1 MLTVQYFARFREEL
15 GTSQEQLPMEGF
27 ERVECVLKHLSQR
40 GENWEKILGDRNQ
53 VQIAVNHDMARRHTP
68 IKAGDEV
75 AFFPPVTGG

>member
-15 GTSQEQLPMEGF
+15 GTSREQLPMEGF
-27 ERVECVLKHLSQR
+27 ESVECVLKHLSER
-40 GENWEKILGDRNQ
+40 GDNWARILGDGQQ
-53 VQIAVNHDMARRHTP
+53 VQIAVNQDMARRHTP